1 MTTEFIAEEF
11 KGYSLFVEI
20 EEPMLKAYN
29 QWTVLNNMRENK
41 LFQLMEDYINK
52 LKNSDK
58 IGLMVIAEYI
68 TAKGLEETKR
78 ELTFNGAFSG

>member
-1 MTTEFIAEEF
+1 
-11 KGYSLFVEI
+11 
-20 EEPMLKAYN
+20 
-29 QWTVLNNMRENK
+29 
-41 LFQLMEDYINK
+41 MEDYINK